1 MAGADMAVVSASER
15 AYGREHWLPY
25 GASALVTAA
34 AIIAAWPLYLVPSFP
49 YLALALVVIGTPVR
63 MYLRAIG
70 FNRRLLNITIVGV
83 SLIYIFA
90 TVSRL
95 QLPAGGSLMSIAL
108 IMEDR
113 VAIAF
118 VIHMFVTIAMFR
130 SFSLLTDRDLTL
142 TLVPAPFVGV
152 VLFGSAA
159 RGEARAD
166 SDVDLLLVLAP
177 KAALRRGLYRR
188 WDELFAEGAMG
199 RELNAHFVHLPEA
212 VHQAGSLWLEVA
224 IEGRVVM
231 DREGRVARL
240 LVALRRAIAAGRF
253 VRGTLHGQP
262 CWRRAA

>member
-1 MAGADMAVVSASER
+1 MPSRQASGRFVLRLPPGLHRRLRRIAETSGLSLNSVCVRLLSEAASMGTEVDSGSDHAGLR
-15 AYGREHWLPY
+15 
-25 GASALVTAA
+25 
-34 AIIAAWPLYLVPSFP
+34 
-49 YLALALVVIGTPVR
+49 ALAKKAAETYGDD
-63 MYLRAIG
+63 
-70 FNRRLLNITIVGV
+70 LL
-83 SLIYIFA
+83 
-90 TVSRL
+90 
-95 QLPAGGSLMSIAL
+95 
-108 IMEDR
+108 
-113 VAIAF
+113 
-118 VIHMFVTIAMFR
+118 
-130 SFSLLTDRDLTL
+130 
-142 TLVPAPFVGV
+142 GV